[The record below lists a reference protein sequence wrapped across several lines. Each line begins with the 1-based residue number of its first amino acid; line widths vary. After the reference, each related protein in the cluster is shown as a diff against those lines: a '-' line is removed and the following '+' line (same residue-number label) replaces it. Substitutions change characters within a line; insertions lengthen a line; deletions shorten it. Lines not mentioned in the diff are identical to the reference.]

1 LALEE
6 GKLAIAL
13 ENLEKARIELK
24 KIKDK
29 LELLNENSQKQMEN
43 KNQLEQKA
51 MKLKKK
57 INIAETLI
65 NSLIDEKDRWKKGA
79 SMISQ

>member
-1 LALEE
+1 
-6 GKLAIAL
+6 LAIAE
-13 ENLEKARIELK
+13 ENLAKSRVELK

-65 NSLIDEKDRWKKGA
+65 NSLIDEKERWKKGA
-79 SMISQ
+79 SLISA